1 MAVSMEGGFETIET
15 FLKSLGLEKF
25 VTSFQENE
33 IEFKLL
39 MDLPE
44 PELKNML
51 IEMNLPIGS
60 RYKIMQKIRNLIAN
74 GKFKRVNLSSEM
86 HIK

>member
-1 MAVSMEGGFETIET
+1 MAVSMEGEFETIET

-25 VTSFQENE
+25 VTSFQENA

-44 PELKNML
+44 PELKKML